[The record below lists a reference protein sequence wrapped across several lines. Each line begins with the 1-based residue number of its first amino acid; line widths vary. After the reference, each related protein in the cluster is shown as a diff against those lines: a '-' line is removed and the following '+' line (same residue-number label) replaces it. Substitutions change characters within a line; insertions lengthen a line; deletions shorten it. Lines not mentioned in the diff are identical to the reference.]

1 MIRIAH
7 LSVGEGGASQ
17 AAQLLNQGL
26 SMRGINSTML
36 PTNMV
41 DTSYLSRIKSKKTTM
56 LNMVDAKSQY
66 EFLSSKSTERIL
78 NLEKLKSNYH
88 LLHIHNWYN
97 LLSPRQLSTLS
108 RLMPVVI
115 TAHDERIITGG
126 CHTTLGCTKY
136 FEGCFECPASRFLK
150 KSVQASFKE
159 TNSINYER
167 LGIITPSTWLRD
179 KIENKLLRNNTIS
192 DYLVNIPNLI
202 DSVFFN
208 NYKGHDD
215 KRSSENFNII
225 FVAANTRTKIKN
237 LKVLLEAHH
246 LLRQKS
252 PLYRKKVKLH
262 LVGAR
267 GEDYKDI
274 SVIPH
279 GFLNKVE
286 LQELLIR
293 MDLCCVPSIADNFP
307 SVIAESQLSN
317 VYVLGSNV
325 GGIPEMLSNGSMG
338 DLVNP
343 TTQAIADSIEKIF
356 VESGYKALNP
366 LNEIRIKANKKYN
379 SQEIITKH
387 SMFYA
392 NVINN
397 WKSQE

>member
-17 AAQLLNQGL
+17 AAQLLNQSL
-26 SMRGINSTML
+26 SECGINSSML

-56 LNMVDAKSQY
+56 LNMVDAKSEY

-78 NLEKLKSNYH
+78 NLEKIKNTYH

-115 TAHDERIITGG
+115 TAHDERIMTGG

-136 FEGCFECPASRFLK
+136 FDGCFECPASRFLK
-150 KSVQASFKE
+150 KSVQASFKD
-159 TNSINYER
+159 TNNIDYER
-167 LGIITPSTWLRD
+167 LGVITPSMWLRE
-179 KIENKLLRNNTIS
+179 KFESKLLRNNTIS

-202 DSVFFN
+202 DPVFFK
-208 NYKGHDD
+208 NYKVQDD
-215 KRSSENFNII
+215 KRSSDNFNII
-225 FVAANTRTKIKN
+225 FVAANNRTKIKN
-237 LKVLLEAHH
+237 LKVLVEAHH

-252 PLYRKKVKLH
+252 PLYRKKAKLH

-267 GEDYKDI
+267 GEDYKDV

-286 LQELLIR
+286 LQELMIR
-293 MDLCCVPSIADNFP
+293 MDLCCVPSLADNFP

-343 TTQAIADSIEKIF
+343 TTQAITDSIEKFFI
-356 VESGYKALNP
+356 ESKFETLNP
-366 LNEIRIKANKKYN
+366 LNEIRIKANQKYD

-387 SMFYA
+387 SMFYVK
-392 NVINN
+392 VINS
-397 WKSQE
+397 WKYQE